1 MDDTAKSNAQTIHA
15 SAALVGA
22 RAVLV
27 RGPSGSGK
35 SSFVL
40 ALLQAAQ
47 SGALPFVRLVADD
60 RAIIDAVNGRLI
72 VRPAETLKGLIE
84 ARGLGI
90 LRLPCEPAAIVG
102 SVVDLGV
109 TDSERMPAPPQ
120 RETAIAGVRLARLAV
135 APGMDPL
142 PLFRN
147 FLDHAGLGAA
157 KGL

>member
-1 MDDTAKSNAQTIHA
+1 MDGATKSTLETIHA

-40 ALLQAAQ
+40 ALLRATQ
-47 SGALPFVRLVADD
+47 SGAFRFVRLIADD
-60 RAIIDAVNGRLI
+60 RAGLSAANGRLI
-72 VRPAETLKGLIE
+72 VRPAEALKGLIE

-90 LRLPCEPAAIVG
+90 LRFPYEPAAIVG

-109 TDSERMPAPPQ
+109 PDSKRLPPQ
-120 RETAIAGVRLARLAV
+120 AERETIIAGVRLARLAV

-147 FLDHAGLGAA
+147 FLDRACLEAP
-157 KGL
+157 KDL

>member
-1 MDDTAKSNAQTIHA
+1 MDGDPISAPETIHA

-22 RAVLV
+22 RAVLI

-40 ALLQAAQ
+40 ALLRAAQ
-47 SGALPFVRLVADD
+47 AGVFPFAVLVGDD
-60 RAIIDAVNGRLI
+60 RVSVRAANGRLI
-72 VRPAETLKGLIE
+72 VRPADTLRGLIE

-90 LRLPCEPAAIVG
+90 LRLPYEPAAIVG

-109 TDSERMPAPPQ
+109 PDSKRMPAQ
-120 RETAIAGVRLARLAV
+120 AERETVIGGVRLARLAV

-142 PLFRN
+142 ALLRN
-147 FLDHAGLGAA
+147 FLDRASLEGPKDL
-157 KGL
+157 